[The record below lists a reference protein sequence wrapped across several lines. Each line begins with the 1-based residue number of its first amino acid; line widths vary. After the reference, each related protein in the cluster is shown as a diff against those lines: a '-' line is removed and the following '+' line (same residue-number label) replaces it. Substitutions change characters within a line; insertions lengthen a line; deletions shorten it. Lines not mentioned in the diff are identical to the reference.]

1 MGECL
6 ICKKHFSQGGKCK
19 GNLRYCRGFE
29 EEPRGKMI
37 YTTLNIEFFP
47 EMPVFM
53 KRNEKVILSDN
64 REFTIL
70 DIIAVNFVENFV
82 RVRGCYHESEK
93 TPEVRRNELVI
104 LKGGK

>member
-1 MGECL
+1 MDECL
-6 ICKKHFSQGGKCK
+6 ICKKHFSQGGKCN
-19 GNLRYCRGFE
+19 GNRRNCLAFE

-37 YTTLNIEFFP
+37 YTTLDIEFCP
-47 EMPVFM
+47 EMPVWV
-53 KRNEKVILSDN
+53 KYNEKVILADD

-70 DIIAVNFVENFV
+70 DIIAVNFAENFV

-93 TPEVRRNELVI
+93 TPEVIRSEFVV